1 MDFVKISNEFSKLA
15 LSKGFQNGL
24 YLDTLLHFYAIC
36 KLIDKAGGGEV
47 IIQDVANFLHQKF
60 EIPRPN
66 SANLTR
72 HNNNLIRL
80 GLVSVIVS
88 VTDGRAKN
96 IKLTTL
102 GEKFKR
108 QLFN

>member
-36 KLIDKAGGGEV
+36 KLIDKAGKEV
-47 IIQDVANFLHQKF
+47 IIQDIANFLHQKF
-60 EIPRPN
+60 EIPRLN
-66 SANLTR
+66 SANLKR

-80 GLVSVIVS
+80 GLINLIAS

-96 IKLTTL
+96 IKLTIL

-108 QLFN
+108 ELFNK